1 MPISVHCC
9 LHWLLCSIQWQEKE
23 LSWIHALARKHLLC
37 CIPTLCWIHE
47 LCSLWRF
54 EAWNPIHE
62 STLDHLLLY
71 FFGNHFCL
79 HCWPL
84 RFQDIWHIHSQRNWR
99 HSNIRQVLE
108 AKPRLRLTS
117 NSRSIL
123 RRHTRIW
130 EAVKVLQAVKLWQ
143 MCSKLKVKAWNT
155 FPESEENDRGHRER
169 DWSRKKETQDL
180 MIDDV

>member
-1 MPISVHCC
+1 M
-9 LHWLLCSIQWQEKE
+9 LCPFQSQEKE

-37 CIPTLCWIHE
+37 CIPTVCWIHE
-47 LCSLWRF
+47 LCMLWRI

-71 FFGNHFCL
+71 FFGIYFCL

-84 RFQDIWHIHSQRNWR
+84 RVPHKWHIYSQRNRR

-108 AKPRLRLTS
+108 TKPRLWLTS

-123 RRHTRIW
+123 WRHTRIW
-130 EAVKVLQAVKLWQ
+130 EVVKVLQVVKLWQ
-143 MCSKLKVKAWNT
+143 MCSKLKGKAWNT
-155 FPESEENDRGHRER
+155 FPESEENDCGYRER
-169 DWSRKKETQDL
+169 DWSRKKEAQDL